1 MRIRG
6 KISLIVIV
14 MSAVTLVVAGMALA
28 VVHRYDSQLE
38 AFKAASERAYNGEKL
53 NRLVTAVVMDARGIY
68 AAPSMEKADPFAE
81 SLLKTLDKIDV
92 LTAEWRP
99 LVLQADLPAF
109 DAVVTRAAEFRTF
122 RTETARLARE
132 VSVQAANEQG
142 NNDKNR
148 ANRKAFQ
155 GEIDAVVA
163 KDKADLAAIDTEING
178 IGRQMTI
185 MIIGTALIGLA
196 AGLLVAVSIARRE
209 LSRPISDLTRSMTAL
224 AGGDLDIDL
233 PQSKRSDEI
242 GEMARA
248 VEVFRSNGL
257 TARRAST
264 EDSVLREKTADL
276 QVSMAHVVEAAA
288 AGDFSRRIT
297 RTYGEPSLDRF
308 AGNVNELVAGVD
320 RGIGETGRVIASL
333 AQGDLTQPM
342 TGSFQGAFADLQSN
356 VNEALAVL
364 QKTLGEVRSTTLEIN
379 GNSGELRSATDDLAK
394 RTEQQAASLE
404 QTSASLGQIT
414 VAVQTSTERAHEATV
429 IVTEAKEAAAQSGTV
444 VRSAVD
450 AMGRIEQAS
459 SEIGKI
465 TNVID
470 EIAFQTNLLALNAGV
485 EAARAGEAGKGFA
498 VVAQEVREL
507 AQRAASAA
515 KDIKVLIAKSGA
527 EVSTGVQLVQETGRV
542 LGEIENRVL
551 SITDHIHS
559 IATAAREQAGSLG
572 EVSTAVNQMDK
583 VTQQNAAM
591 VQEAN
596 AATHRLSTEAEN
608 LAQMIG
614 HFRLD
619 QARPAAAAAMSH
631 ARSGGPVMAAR
642 PTPIKTVASRAPALK
657 AATATARPVA
667 SPARKMM
674 GSVARA
680 FSAGPATHAAPAPA
694 ASQDNWEE
702 F

>member
-14 MSAVTLVVAGMALA
+14 MSVVTLVVAAMALA
-28 VVHRYDSQLE
+28 VVARYDSRL
-38 AFKAASERAYNGEKL
+38 AAYSSASERAYNGEKL

-68 AAPSMEKADPFAE
+68 AAPTTAKAEPFAE
-81 SLLKTLDKIDV
+81 GLLKTLDKIDV

-99 LVLQADLPAF
+99 LVPEADLPAF
-109 DAVVTRAAEFRTF
+109 EAVVARAAEFRTF
-122 RTETARLARE
+122 RTETARLARA
-132 VSVQAANEQG
+132 VSVEAANAQG
-142 NNDKNR
+142 NTDQNR

-155 GEIDAVVA
+155 AEIDAVVT
-163 KDKADLAAIDTEING
+163 KDKADLAEIQAGIDG

-185 MIIGTALIGLA
+185 MIAATALIGLA

-224 AGGDLDIDL
+224 AGGDLDVDL
-233 PQSKRSDEI
+233 PQARRSDEI

-257 TARRAST
+257 TARRTSS
-264 EDSVLREKTADL
+264 EDGALREKTADL

-308 AGNVNELVAGVD
+308 AGNMNELVAAVD
-320 RGIGETGRVIASL
+320 RGIGEAGRVIASL

-342 TGSFQGAFADLQSN
+342 TGDFQGAFADLQRN
-356 VNEALAVL
+356 VNETLSVL
-364 QKTLGEVRSTTLEIN
+364 QRTLGEVRSTTLEIT
-379 GNSGELRSATDDLAK
+379 GNSSELRSATDDLAK

-414 VAVQTSTERAHEATV
+414 VAVQTSTARAQEATV
-429 IVTEAKEAAAQSGTV
+429 IVTQAKEAAAQSGTV

-507 AQRAASAA
+507 AQRAARAA

-527 EVSTGVQLVQETGRV
+527 EVSTGVQLVQETGQV
-542 LGEIENRVL
+542 LGEIESRVL

-559 IATAAREQAGSLG
+559 IATAAREQATGLG
-572 EVSTAVNQMDK
+572 EVSSAVNQMDK

-591 VQEAN
+591 VEEAN

-619 QARPAAAAAMSH
+619 QTHPVAAYATSSTRLVAAVRPAPVKAAAPRTAV
-631 ARSGGPVMAAR
+631 PV
-642 PTPIKTVASRAPALK
+642 PVPVS
-657 AATATARPVA
+657 ATSRPVA

-680 FSAGPATHAAPAPA
+680 FSGGPATHATPAPA
-694 ASQDNWEE
+694 VSQDNWEE